1 MYDEN
6 PTPYV
11 KPSQK
16 ATPRKANHAHEY
28 VRPFT
33 LARLIRFD
41 GTLTTDR
48 HKLTLT
54 VSCIVCGA
62 VKRRGARDVVEVEV
76 SLSEYRRLK
85 A

>member
-1 MYDEN
+1 MYDEK

-16 ATPRKANHAHEY
+16 ATPPKANHAHEY

-33 LARLIRFD
+33 VVPTARGNTYR
-41 GTLTTDR
+41 
-48 HKLTLT
+48 LTLPA
-54 VSCIVCGA
+54 SCVVCGA

>member
-11 KPSQK
+11 KPSRKVTPPK
-16 ATPRKANHAHEY
+16 ADHAHEY

-33 LARLIRFD
+33 VVATSRGNTYRLF
-41 GTLTTDR
+41 LP
-48 HKLTLT
+48 
-54 VSCIVCGA
+54 VSCVVCGA

-76 SLSEYRRLK
+76 SLSEYRRLR

>member
-6 PTPYV
+6 PTRYV

-16 ATPRKANHAHEY
+16 ATPPKANHAHEY

-33 LARLIRFD
+33 LARTPL
-41 GTLTTDR
+41 GTYRLY
-48 HKLTLT
+48 LP
-54 VSCIVCGA
+54 VACVVCGGT
-62 VKRRGARDVVEVEV
+62 KRRGARDVVEVEI
-76 SLSEYRRLK
+76 SLSEYRSLK

>member
-16 ATPRKANHAHEY
+16 ATPPKADHAHEY
-28 VRPFT
+28 VRPFI
-33 LARLIRFD
+33 LLD
-41 GTLTTDR
+41 GMLTTNK
-48 HKLTLT
+48 HKLTLPA
-54 VSCIVCGA
+54 SCVVCGA

-76 SLSEYRRLK
+76 SLSEYRRLR